1 MSGAGALGVLRTG
14 LPGAEDGPVIGL
26 ALGSGAARGWA
37 HLGVLQELAREGI
50 HPQIITGCSIGA
62 FVGAA
67 AASGD
72 LGRLVRW
79 AEALKW
85 QDVVSLLD
93 VSLRGGLIKG
103 QRLIDFFE
111 RNFVDRDFSELDYRF
126 ACVAT
131 ELSSGREI
139 WLHEGSVAAAVRAS
153 IALPGLMTP
162 VRHQGRLL
170 IDGGLV
176 NPVPVSLC
184 RAMGADVVIAVD
196 LGSDMVGRAFRRS
209 AVEPAPE
216 EETEAGWTE
225 RLLARFGVTA
235 DEPEPSEMA
244 KRGRPNDPGWSQ
256 RLFASMGLTNDPPAG
271 AGGAPEPES
280 LPSLVSVISASINIM
295 QVRIA
300 RSRLAGEP
308 ADVLISPRVSQL
320 GLMDYHRADEA
331 IAEGVAAV
339 GRARPLLR
347 ELLGMGDQAHGG
359 VQQAAQD
366 ERPQTAGK
374 EGKSG
379 A

>member
-1 MSGAGALGVLRTG
+1 MSGAGVLGAVG
-14 LPGAEDGPVIGL
+14 VGCAKPAGDGPVIGL

-50 HPQIITGCSIGA
+50 TPQIITGCSIGA

-72 LGRLVRW
+72 LDKLVRW
-79 AEALKW
+79 AETLKW

-103 QRLIDFFE
+103 QKLIDFFE
-111 RNFVDRDFSELDYRF
+111 RNFVDRDFTELDQRF

-131 ELSSGREI
+131 DLSTGREI
-139 WLHEGSVAAAVRAS
+139 WLHEGSVSAAVRAS

-162 VRHQGRLL
+162 VLHEGRMLV
-170 IDGGLV
+170 DGGLV

-209 AVEPAPE
+209 AVEPAPV

-225 RLLARFGVTA
+225 RLLARFGFAA
-235 DEPEPSEMA
+235 DDVDTPA
-244 KRGRPNDPGWSQ
+244 ARVPG
-256 RLFASMGLTNDPPAG
+256 AADV
-271 AGGAPEPES
+271 
-280 LPSLVSVISASINIM
+280 LPSLVSVISSSINIM

-308 ADVLISPRVSQL
+308 ADLLIAPRVSQL

-339 GRARPLLR
+339 ARVRPLLR
-347 ELLGMGDQAHGG
+347 ELLGIAN
-359 VQQAAQD
+359 
-366 ERPQTAGK
+366 E
-374 EGKSG
+374 
-379 A
+379 

>member
-1 MSGAGALGVLRTG
+1 MVSGAGAVG
-14 LPGAEDGPVIGL
+14 LACAEPSTAGPVIGL

-37 HLGVLQELAREGI
+37 HLGVLQELAREGVV
-50 HPQIITGCSIGA
+50 PQIITGCSIGA

-72 LGRLVRW
+72 LAKLVRW
-79 AEALKW
+79 AETLKW

-103 QRLIDFFE
+103 QKLIDFFE
-111 RNFVDRDFSELDYRF
+111 RNFVDRDFTELDQRF

-131 ELSSGREI
+131 ELSTGREI
-139 WLHEGSVAAAVRAS
+139 WLHEGSVSAAVRAS

-162 VRHQGRLL
+162 VLHQGRMLV
-170 IDGGLV
+170 DGGLV

-196 LGSDMVGRAFRRS
+196 LGSDMVGRAIRRS
-209 AVEPAPE
+209 AVEPAPV

-225 RLLARFGVTA
+225 RLLARFG
-235 DEPEPSEMA
+235 
-244 KRGRPNDPGWSQ
+244 
-256 RLFASMGLTNDPPAG
+256 FASEA
-271 AGGAPEPES
+271 EPGVAAHS
-280 LPSLVSVISASINIM
+280 LSGDDNLPSLVSVISSSINIM

-308 ADVLISPRVSQL
+308 ADLLVSPRVSQL

-339 GRARPLLR
+339 ARVRPLLR
-347 ELLGMGDQAHGG
+347 ELLGGTN
-359 VQQAAQD
+359 
-366 ERPQTAGK
+366 E
-374 EGKSG
+374 
-379 A
+379 